1 MIELLRKITLIFL
14 TFQSRWVKK
23 KIISYSNGSSLYTW
37 RMKLIILIHE
47 LPLMLKNLELMLNVC
62 CPKKFIMKVLAKI
75 LRIHFKG
82 HWIPTKRL
90 TPQMLAK
97 VVDLALLVLLLLVT
111 MVQKVELMMDVI
123 MREEILG
130 NANKVNIQ
138 WVNSLV
144 KMISHTA
151 YKMKTMDLE
160 KLVQTYELLG
170 SPAKKENGLWLHI
183 RKTYFQGVLNLWV

>member
-1 MIELLRKITLIFL
+1 
-14 TFQSRWVKK
+14 
-23 KIISYSNGSSLYTW
+23 
-37 RMKLIILIHE
+37 
-47 LPLMLKNLELMLNVC
+47 MLSEEVHNKSFSKN
-62 CPKKFIMKVLAKI
+62 

-138 WVNSLV
+138 
-144 KMISHTA
+144 
-151 YKMKTMDLE
+151 
-160 KLVQTYELLG
+160 
-170 SPAKKENGLWLHI
+170 
-183 RKTYFQGVLNLWV
+183 

>member
-1 MIELLRKITLIFL
+1 M
-14 TFQSRWVKK
+14 
-23 KIISYSNGSSLYTW
+23 
-37 RMKLIILIHE
+37 MKLIILIHE

-138 WVNSLV
+138 
-144 KMISHTA
+144 
-151 YKMKTMDLE
+151 
-160 KLVQTYELLG
+160 
-170 SPAKKENGLWLHI
+170 
-183 RKTYFQGVLNLWV
+183 